1 MTKSKKII
9 VGGLIAMLGIV
20 GATTATSGVAWFTTT
35 RTAQVTLTNLVAT
48 AAEGN
53 LQIAGGTVI
62 TESGL
67 TATIDPQANTI
78 AVAATATLTDVS
90 SVNGVNFYKVST
102 VNNVS
107 TSKAEITAVN
117 SINSTLYNYYAWDVQ
132 VTNTST
138 TAPMDVYLS
147 HNGLIFSDV
156 NTTDAYAPQNWYR
169 LAIFDSTWAAG
180 SLVYSYNQAS
190 ETGHDK
196 GINAAG
202 VVNNETPRT
211 GDYDHASTASEVNE
225 DPGTASSTTTNQLL
239 IKNLANATPKTL
251 IFVIWCEGLLTPTDG
266 VGLQVTGAFNLVGFN
281 HAAA

>member
-35 RTAQVTLTNLVAT
+35 RTAAVSLTNLVAT

-53 LQIAGGTVI
+53 LQIAAGTVI

-67 TATIDPQANTI
+67 TATINPEANTI

-102 VNNVS
+102 VNSVS

-156 NTTDAYAPQNWYR
+156 NTTDDYSPQNWYR
-169 LAIFDSTWAAG
+169 LAIFESTWEES
-180 SLVYSYNQAS
+180 SLVYSYNQSS

-196 GINAAG
+196 GINAIG
-202 VVNNETPRT
+202 VVNNENPRT
-211 GDYDHASTASEVNE
+211 GTYNHASTCVEYNE
-225 DPGTASSTTTNQLL
+225 DPSLSPSTTNQLL

-251 IFVIWCEGLLTPTDG
+251 VFVIWCEGLLTPVDG